1 MKKDEQKNWARN
13 FHIRKYAFL
22 IFEKG
27 ISKKTAPGILRFV
40 SMFYL
45 IFEKSMSQKIVP
57 LILPFL
63 SMLFLISEKGTNK
76 KILLQ
81 EF

>member
-1 MKKDEQKNWARN
+1 
-13 FHIRKYAFL
+13 
-22 IFEKG
+22 
-27 ISKKTAPGILRFV
+27 
-40 SMFYL
+40 MFYL
-45 IFEKSMSQKIVP
+45 IFEKSISQKIVP